1 MCWYLNGLKCPI
13 SSLLVYR
20 DYATGNK
27 EFVFVFFV
35 WKHAPIQ
42 YKDVLLPV

>member
-1 MCWYLNGLKCPI
+1 MCWYLNGRKYSI
-13 SSLLVYR
+13 SCLLILC

-27 EFVFVFFV
+27 EFVFVFFI
-35 WKHAPIQ
+35 WKQGPIQ